1 MENWYL
7 PITIV
12 PGIGLLILSTSNLLV
27 TLSNEIKTLISEQKQ
42 ECTNLLILQ
51 KLKQLKLL
59 NWVMVFFYV
68 SVACLVISGL
78 VAGLYLKVGLRYN
91 PSMYI
96 SILGIKFVLTG
107 LLGLIIYSFR
117 AVKIR
122 QNQFKNSLN

>member
-7 PITIV
+7 PITII

-27 TLSNEIKTLISEQKQ
+27 TLSNEIKTLISEEKQ
-42 ECTNLLILQ
+42 ECTNLLIQQ

-59 NWVMVFFYV
+59 NWSMVLFYI

-78 VAGLYLKVGLRYN
+78 VTGLYLKVELRYN

-107 LLGLIIYSFR
+107 LLALIIYSFR